1 MEARMD
7 LKRKDLILKCIVEEF
22 VKTAQPVGS
31 ATILKD
37 YHLDCST
44 ATIRNTMVQ
53 LEKEGLVEKTH
64 VSSGRVPSAKGY
76 QYYLDH
82 LNEENLLSSVDMDF
96 QREFKRALESRTH
109 SVEDVMS
116 KSCQMLS
123 ELTNMATV
131 VLGPRADDERL
142 VTVQLLQLNE
152 DQVMG
157 IFVTDSGYVEKK
169 TFVLKNTGLS
179 FETASAAVEMLNNRL
194 SGSRISEL
202 AEKTE
207 SLMPILVKQ
216 VGQNG
221 KAIVQSFVEA
231 LMSFA
236 RKRFTVYGKK
246 NLLALPEFADDA
258 DAFLSAIDALEDP
271 NKLQHQMT
279 RQDDIGNV
287 SVGFTSESNG
297 DLAIVSKP
305 INGKDK
311 IAVVGPKRMDYRKV
325 LSALEYV
332 VFMLDKYLGSQES
345 DTALVPVSPPENIV
359 VRKPTRGRKKGAKK

>member
-1 MEARMD
+1 MD

-22 VKTAQPVGS
+22 VKTAEPVGS
-31 ATILKD
+31 MTILKN
-37 YHLDCST
+37 YHLDCSS

-53 LEKEGLVEKTH
+53 LEKEGLIEKTH

-82 LNEENLLSSVDMDF
+82 LNEENLLSSVDMEF
-96 QREFKRALESRTH
+96 QREFKRAIENKAH
-109 SVEDVMS
+109 SVEDIMS

-123 ELTNMATV
+123 ELTQMATV
-131 VLGPRADDERL
+131 VLGPRADEERL
-142 VTVQLLQLNE
+142 VSVQLLKLNE

-169 TFVLKNTGLS
+169 TFVLKNIGLN
-179 FETASAAVEMLNNRL
+179 FQAASAAVDMLNSRL
-194 SGSRISEL
+194 AGTRISEIG
-202 AEKTE
+202 EKAE
-207 SLMPILVKQ
+207 SLLPIVVKQ
-216 VGQNG
+216 VGLSGQVIV
-221 KAIVQSFVEA
+221 KAFVEA
-231 LMSFA
+231 LTSFA

-271 NKLQHQMT
+271 SKLQHDMT
-279 RQDDIGNV
+279 RQDDLGNV
-287 SVGFTSESNG
+287 SVGFTSENNG
-297 DLAIVSKP
+297 DLAIVTKP
-305 INGKDK
+305 VNGKDK

-332 VFMLDKYLGSQES
+332 VFMIDKYLSGRSTNEN
-345 DTALVPVSPPENIV
+345 ALVPVSPPENV
-359 VRKPTRGRKKGAKK
+359 VIRKTTKAKKKGAKK

>member
-1 MEARMD
+1 MD

-22 VKTAQPVGS
+22 VKTAEPVGS
-31 ATILKD
+31 VTILKN
-37 YHLDCST
+37 YHLDCSS

-53 LEKEGLVEKTH
+53 LEKEGLIEKTH

-82 LNEENLLSSVDMDF
+82 LNEENLLSSVDMEF
-96 QREFKRALESRTH
+96 QREFKRALDSRTH

-116 KSCQMLS
+116 RSCQMLS

-131 VLGPRADDERL
+131 VLGPRADDEKL
-142 VTVQLLQLNE
+142 VSVQLLKLNE

-169 TFVLKNTGLS
+169 TFVLKNMGLT
-179 FETASAAVEMLNNRL
+179 FETASAAVDMLNSRL
-194 SGSRISEL
+194 AGSRISDL
-202 AEKTE
+202 ADKAQ
-207 SLMPILVKQ
+207 SLMPILIKQ
-216 VGQNG
+216 VGQSG
-221 KAIVQSFVEA
+221 KAIIQSFVEA

-236 RKRFTVYGKK
+236 KKRFTVYGKK

-258 DAFLSAIDALEDP
+258 DAFLSAVDALEDP
-271 NKLQHQMT
+271 SKLQRTMT
-279 RQDDIGNV
+279 RQDDIGSV
-287 SVGFTSESNG
+287 SVGFTSENNG

-332 VFMLDKYLGSQES
+332 VFMIDKYLGNQADNE
-345 DTALVPVSPPENIV
+345 TALVPVSPPENLV
-359 VRKPTRGRKKGAKK
+359 VRKPAKAKKKGAKK